1 VSLVKP
7 TVKTK
12 DSIRL
17 RILAILAMMGLS
29 SLLTLA
35 IVEYT
40 ATATHQHMDRVSSTL
55 FPASLQLQ
63 QAEASFEQ
71 LKKHDGEAILKEE
84 LEELANAD
92 KDAEA
97 TATALNNLHNAL
109 AASPDL
115 AARVDD
121 LTAQFSSFRTR
132 SHETYAA
139 LLASKVDVSD
149 DLQARVAALARDSNR
164 LDAAIHAL
172 DDSLTNQGSD
182 EFRATE
188 VWSNRSR
195 NAGWIMLI
203 VGVGGFL
210 GTWWKLQFR
219 IFRPL
224 DRLGRRM
231 RDIAEGDGDLTGR
244 VEVRGH
250 SELDEV
256 GRWFN
261 VFSERIETIVVRVTG
276 VAGTLAGAAAELAR
290 SSREAVS
297 WTALQNRESS
307 RITGNMDEISAAAF
321 AISETTQ
328 RAAQEASSAERKA
341 HAGGKTIQSTV
352 ATIQQLLVANQA
364 TATKIEELGHASHAI
379 GAVTGVI
386 DDVANQTN
394 LLALNASIEAARAG
408 EQGRGFAVV
417 ASEVRRLAERTRSAT
432 REIDRAVHAIQA
444 GTAEVIEAM
453 RSSMSH
459 VETGVGSARSAGDA
473 LASIIQQSG
482 AVQRMITQ
490 IAGASAEQSTSTQ
503 SINAALIEIAG
514 ITERVTAGAG
524 NATKGCDY
532 LSHLAADLNQLVGAF
547 KVRDASSEAEATS
560 KSEASRSMENLALA
574 VQPFADRA
582 RLIPLERA
590 LPYQVH
596 DLPAP
601 H

>member
-1 VSLVKP
+1 MKP
-7 TVKTK
+7 TIKIK

-17 RILAILAMMGLS
+17 RILAILAMVGLS
-29 SLLTLA
+29 SLLMLA

-40 ATATHQHMDRVSSTL
+40 ATTTHQHMDRVSSTL
-55 FPASLQLQ
+55 FPATLQLQ
-63 QAEASFEQ
+63 QAEASFAD
-71 LKKHDGEAILKEE
+71 LKKRDGEAIL
-84 LEELANAD
+84 LEEPKELASAD

-97 TATALNNLHNAL
+97 TTAALNDLHSSV

-121 LTAQFSSFRTR
+121 LSAQFSSIR
-132 SHETYAA
+132 SRSRDTYAA
-139 LLASKVDVSD
+139 LMASKVDVSD
-149 DLQARVAALARDSNR
+149 ALQARVAALAMDSDR
-164 LDAAIHAL
+164 LTAAMRALDA
-172 DDSLTNQGSD
+172 SLANQGRD

-195 NAGWIMLI
+195 NAGRIMLI
-203 VGVGGFL
+203 AGLCGFL
-210 GTWWKLQFR
+210 WTWWKLQFS
-219 IFRPL
+219 IFLPL

-231 RDIAEGDGDLTGR
+231 RDIAEGGGDLTGR
-244 VEVRGH
+244 MDVPGH

-276 VAGTLAGAAAELAR
+276 VAGTLAEAAAELAK

-297 WTALQNRESS
+297 WTALQNRESG
-307 RITGNMDEISAAAF
+307 RITGSMDEIAAAAF

-328 RAAQEASSAERKA
+328 RAAQEASSAEHKA

-364 TATKIEELGHASHAI
+364 TATKIEELGHASDAI

-432 REIDRAVHAIQA
+432 REIDQAVHAIQA
-444 GTAEVIEAM
+444 GTAEVIDAM

-482 AVQRMITQ
+482 EVQRMITQ
-490 IAGASAEQSTSTQ
+490 IAGASATQSTSTQ
-503 SINAALIEIAG
+503 SVNAALVEIAG

-532 LSHLAADLNQLVGAF
+532 LSQLAADLNQLVGAF
-547 KVRDASSEAEATS
+547 KVRDVPSEAEAAS
-560 KSEASRSMENLALA
+560 KSQVSGTSEKTAFD
-574 VQPFADRA
+574 VPPITA
-582 RLIPLERA
+582 RPRLMPLERA
-590 LPYQVH
+590 LP
-596 DLPAP
+596 
-601 H
+601 